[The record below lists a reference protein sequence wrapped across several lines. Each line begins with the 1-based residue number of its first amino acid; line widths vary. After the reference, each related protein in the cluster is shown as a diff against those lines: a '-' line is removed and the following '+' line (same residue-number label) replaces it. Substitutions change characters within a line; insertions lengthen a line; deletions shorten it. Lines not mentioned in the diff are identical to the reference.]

1 MNAKV
6 AQLWARGRA
15 TAKTLSYDTTSPS
28 SPHLANPPPSGDIPE
43 TKGALTA
50 ETDPI
55 PIHRPTHSSRMILKS
70 SLVTPLPCQSG
81 SSAYPKP
88 HSCRPGGRGVA
99 LVSFLGVLNRCPLEI
114 PTIPIGSV
122 IEPQFPVSHLSRTSS
137 RATSDVDDYRH
148 ECRWSEICPI
158 YPSLCELFVWTHYMG
173 MPCSLL

>member
-15 TAKTLSYDTTSPS
+15 TAKTLSYDHIS
-28 SPHLANPPPSGDIPE
+28 LFPPSGQSTTFWRYSRDERCPHRRDRP
-43 TKGALTA
+43 
-50 ETDPI
+50 DPHPPSNPLI
-55 PIHRPTHSSRMILKS
+55 RMILKS